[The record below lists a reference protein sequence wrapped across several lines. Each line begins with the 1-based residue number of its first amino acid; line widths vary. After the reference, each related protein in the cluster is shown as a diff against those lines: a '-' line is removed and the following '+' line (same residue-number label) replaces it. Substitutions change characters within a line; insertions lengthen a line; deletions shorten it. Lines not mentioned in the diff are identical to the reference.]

1 MNCSPAIGAMF
12 ALALTSYAA
21 WPQECPSW
29 EALLEEES
37 ISTVGIGAIGPGLG
51 ISIAFVYLNPPAL
64 GQCVLGEQVY
74 EELLQGTL
82 QDRSQTHA
90 FWVAASGPYASAFKA
105 EDHYL
110 VQANN
115 KLELSAVRPSVAAQP
130 IAGAPQIKVQYLAFF
145 RGTLDLRDP
154 VTIFF
159 QRGDGTYGTEY
170 WLHEK
175 YQK

>member
-1 MNCSPAIGAMF
+1 MITLTRSILL
-12 ALALTSYAA
+12 LAGLTVGSARAA
-21 WPQECPSW
+21 SCPSW

-51 ISIAFVYLNPPAL
+51 MSIAFVYLNPKPL
-64 GQCVLGEQVY
+64 GECVLGPEAY
-74 EELLQGTL
+74 AELVAGPLRDP
-82 QDRSQTHA
+82 DRTHA

-110 VQANN
+110 VQGNSR
-115 KLELSAVRPSVAAQP
+115 LELVARRSNVAAQP
-130 IAGAPQIKVQYLAFF
+130 IEGAPQIKVQYLVFF
-145 RGTLDLRDP
+145 AGELDFRDP

-170 WLHEK
+170 WLAEK
-175 YQK
+175 YQH